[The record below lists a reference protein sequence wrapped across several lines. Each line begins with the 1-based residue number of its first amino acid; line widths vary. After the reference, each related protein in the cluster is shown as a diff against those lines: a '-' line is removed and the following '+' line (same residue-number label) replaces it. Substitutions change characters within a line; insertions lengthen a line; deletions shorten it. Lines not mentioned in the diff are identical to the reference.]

1 MAQEVSKATRARKP
15 RNAREKIVKVAL
27 REFASRGLSGA
38 RVDRIALLAKTSKNM
53 IYYHFG
59 SKEGLYQDVMTTA
72 YATIRQNETA
82 VDVENLPP
90 EQALRELV
98 ALSFDYHCK
107 NELFVRLVMNEN
119 INRARHLKVS
129 DELRSNNR
137 LIIETLSTLLQ
148 KGEKEGVFKAGID
161 PVQLHLTISGLG
173 FHFVSNRYTF
183 GKVFEIDMESKEAIA
198 RRRDEVVETV
208 ISWCRI

>member
-1 MAQEVSKATRARKP
+1 M
-15 RNAREKIVKVAL
+15 
-27 REFASRGLSGA
+27 
-38 RVDRIALLAKTSKNM
+38 LAKTSKNM